1 MSTNQLLDE
10 GAVIGYKPTLEY
22 VKKGKSSVNA
32 QNTSKNAHGSG
43 NNKIQYSK
51 TVEGFSSNSPSSV
64 LKNIDFV
71 TDNMKKLID
80 KLSLSFKNGNWGQYS
95 EISSLLSAVES
106 NNKEYIDNFIDY
118 HKNNIKSSIIPESI
132 GLIYNTE
139 QRMKILSEVLKKL
152 YYGDSTLSTE
162 ETEEIDKAYLKNIQY
177 YEANNESE
185 KINYLALSND
195 SVLNKSINMHT
206 FLINR
211 KAIDIAN
218 VISTPDKL
226 SADSSK
232 ESVIQKLFNE
242 VNDDLN
248 FREVSFNEQQS
259 IEIMEKTLYNYYNKR
274 QELIELYDLFSDN
287 KDSTLFAN
295 KVESYTEQI
304 NEAIANVNRALAG
317 NQHFLTEIAKLEREK
332 HLLMNIYATVNYKS
346 EI

>member
-22 VKKGKSSVNA
+22 VKKGKSGVNA
-32 QNTSKNAHGSG
+32 QNTSKNAPGSG

-139 QRMKILSEVLKKL
+139 QRMKILSEVLKEL

-177 YEANNESE
+177 YEANNKSE

-211 KAIDIAN
+211 KVIDIAN

-232 ESVIQKLFNE
+232 ENVIQKLFDE
-242 VNDDLN
+242 VNNDLN
-248 FREVSFNEQQS
+248 FREASFNEQQS
-259 IEIMEKTLYNYYNKR
+259 VEIMKKTLYNYYNKR
-274 QELIELYDLFSDN
+274 QELIDLYDLFSDN
-287 KDSTLFAN
+287 KDSVFFAN

-304 NEAIANVNRALAG
+304 NEAIVNVSRALAG

-332 HLLMNIYATVNYKS
+332 HLLTNIYATINYKS